1 MRNYEA
7 YYNNWKGGKYI
18 YQIQQMHDRYGPI
31 IRISPS
37 DLHVNDPDFYD
48 ILYPST
54 TSGRRANKS
63 ASLTKFFGLDDSLFS
78 TIEHDTHRMRRA
90 ALLPFFSPSY
100 VRKLQPMF
108 QERIDVLLA
117 RMADLKDTEQAVNA
131 NCLFAAFSNDLV
143 QTLAF
148 GECDYKLETPDFD
161 SSERDAALSGAQSF
175 HILKRL
181 PWLNDI
187 MMALPEAIAQLIN
200 PSLASFMRQKRMTRG
215 QIDRLASKT
224 VDEFADAAVAPIFQ
238 VVMASSKLPDK
249 ERAVERV
256 AQDAQML
263 LMAGTLT
270 MASVL
275 EHLIY
280 WMVDNVEVL
289 QKLKEELKQVMP
301 SINDVGT
308 LPLAKL
314 EGLPYMTAII
324 KESIRLI
331 YGNST
336 PHFRFDPDRQL
347 VYEDKTTG
355 KRWLIPQNTSVGM
368 SSVLLHHNEE
378 NFPDSSRFI
387 PERWVGDKGKKLDK
401 YNVGFG
407 KGSRVCIGMP
417 QAYAVMRL
425 VLAQV
430 WRLWAS
436 PGAKIGDEIGTLSL
450 FNTTATDVQMSG
462 DFFVA
467 AYNKREG
474 VEFKLHQISKM

>member
-1 MRNYEA
+1 
-7 YYNNWKGGKYI
+7 
-18 YQIQQMHDRYGPI
+18 
-31 IRISPS
+31 
-37 DLHVNDPDFYD
+37 
-48 ILYPST
+48 
-54 TSGRRANKS
+54 
-63 ASLTKFFGLDDSLFS
+63 
-78 TIEHDTHRMRRA
+78 
-90 ALLPFFSPSY
+90 
-100 VRKLQPMF
+100 
-108 QERIDVLLA
+108 
-117 RMADLKDTEQAVNA
+117 
-131 NCLFAAFSNDLV
+131 
-143 QTLAF
+143 
-148 GECDYKLETPDFD
+148 
-161 SSERDAALSGAQSF
+161 
-175 HILKRL
+175 
-181 PWLNDI
+181 
-187 MMALPEAIAQLIN
+187 MALPEAIAQLIN